1 MTARHR
7 APGST
12 VLSLALAGT
21 GFAIV
26 VAVVVAV
33 LR

>member
-7 APGST
+7 ASGST
-12 VLSLALAGT
+12 VLGLVVAGT